1 MHIWCLQSN
10 TDQDGLQTP
19 LTARIVLL
27 TDKTSGPEALDV
39 THICGLEEKQP
50 YFGEQL
56 RPEWLRAPSVQR
68 QAGAGSMAPSSPG
81 PGRDAAGAMRCEF
94 KNNNNNK
101 EKNPD
106 PCAFS
111 RSHEREKKSPVPV
124 RRGEEGDPVV
134 STPRVAACL
143 WGFAADEMAAGAA
156 AASYRL
162 THPASVPLP

>member
-101 EKNPD
+101 KKNPD

-111 RSHEREKKSPVPV
+111 RSHERERKKAPSLSGGG
-124 RRGEEGDPVV
+124 RRGIPWCRLRASRRVRGV
-134 STPRVAACL
+134 SLLMKWQQERQQHHIA
-143 WGFAADEMAAGAA
+143 
-156 AASYRL
+156 
-162 THPASVPLP
+162 